1 MGLLRVRKKAEVKD
15 KGDIKMSAVKE
26 EPKSVSRLEVDKIV
40 EILTCKDCPFKA
52 SKKRYGKITPS
63 TFEAEKIACLS
74 SDDFNKVTEVD
85 KLCRCCPYIDKL
97 ENCPDVFD
105 RIAIAHIL
113 QTHGYDK
120 DTYLRSLEQNEIDDE
135 MTSEYAWRTALNMP
149 LGLLCTLFCGVEVPT
164 VY

>member
-1 MGLLRVRKKAEVKD
+1 MGLLRVPKKAEVKN
-15 KGDIKMSAVKE
+15 KGAIKMYTLEKYKE
-26 EPKSVSRLEVDKIV
+26 VSRLEVDKIL

-63 TFEAEKIACLS
+63 TFEAEKITCLS
-74 SDDFNKVTEVD
+74 SEDFSKIKEVD
-85 KLCRCCPYIDKL
+85 KLGKCCPFVDKI
-97 ENCPDVFD
+97 EDCPDIFEL
-105 RIAIAHIL
+105 IGIAHIL

-120 DTYLRSLEQNEIDDE
+120 DTYMRVLEQNEVNDE
-135 MTSEYAWRTALNMP
+135 AGSEYAWKTALNMP